1 MVIKPDQHQIITQV
15 RSGEDNLLEAAAG
28 KIRQQ
33 AISIANKIVRLGG
46 GRESDIQSILNDT
59 VLAVIDIIRNDAFE
73 LNSAS
78 LDGLIY
84 VIIKNKWMSELK
96 RRYRSQE
103 IEKVYQ
109 GQGELFFEPVENKIF
124 TEEERQQVRRA
135 LQQLNVTDRELIE
148 QKYMEGISLKV
159 IAERLGISEDA
170 VKKRHERV
178 KNKLRAILGKDP
190 RIED

>member
-1 MVIKPDQHQIITQV
+1 M
-15 RSGEDNLLEAAAG
+15 LEAAAG